1 MGNIAS
7 AAATGATGTATMVVG
22 QGGVDIDIIPVVATK
37 PSYLSVDLLSGAY
50 SHAFTIGD
58 LMTVIG
64 FSLTM
69 LAVYVAVKRDRIHN
83 RRDSDK

>member
-7 AAATGATGTATMVVG
+7 TTVTGVTGSASILVG
-22 QGGVDIDIIPVVATK
+22 QGGVDIDIIPVVAAK

-69 LAVYVAVKRDRIHN
+69 LAVYIAVKRERAHN
-83 RRDSDK
+83 RRDGDK